1 MVKSVYQYFQKK
13 PKMILKCLVLSR
25 KPQITQSTLIEDLFL
40 ITQTYLWIIKIVG
53 DNFNIWQ

>member
-1 MVKSVYQYFQKK
+1 MVKSVYQYFPK

-25 KPQITQSTLIEDLFL
+25 KPQITQLTLIEDLFL

-53 DNFNIWQ
+53 ENFNI